1 MSASPNP
8 SPARDE
14 PEKSESESGGRA
26 TAQSGRPGNLLPET
40 RGFVGRAE
48 ELAWLDEEL
57 NPGIGVGRLVSLVG
71 AGGVG
76 KTRLATRAAARVR
89 DAYPD
94 GVWLVEL
101 SALHTAGLVG
111 LAVVEALRLADQS
124 TGPVTEV
131 VAEWAMG
138 KRLLLILDSCEH
150 VLADCVALAETLLPT
165 LPGLRIL
172 VTSREQ
178 LRLPGERVLQVDP
191 LPVADDA
198 VALFAERAAAT
209 GFTLDDTNR
218 PAVEAVCRHLDGIP
232 LAIELAAVRLSELS
246 LAELHGRLGEHLASR
261 LDVLVPRGDEPRH
274 GDVPGGG
281 ARGSDVQGGGGRD
294 RGGPSHGGRDREG
307 PSQDG
312 REGGGPS
319 GGGWDGGGASRGGW
333 DGGGASRGGRD
344 RGGPSHGGREGGGS
358 SGGGWDGGGASRG
371 GRDGGGASRGGRDRE
386 GSPRDGWDP
395 DAQDREAPPR
405 ERPRSE
411 GPRSAA
417 PRREQ
422 PRSQGSPSEGPP
434 RESPR
439 SQGSP
444 SEGPPREGPRS
455 EGPRSEG
462 LPSEPPPRE
471 GPPRHHTLRTAIGW
485 SHELCEPLE
494 RLLWARLSVFTDGFC
509 VGAAEEVCSGGP
521 LPARRIAGLLGR
533 LVEQSIVR
541 RHRTDPA
548 RFQFLDTVREFG
560 ADWLRALGEERA
572 VRLRHRDYYRGLARE
587 GCAEW
592 NTGRQVAWC
601 ERVLIEHA
609 NLRAAVDCALTEP
622 DSRVA
627 LEMAADVGFLWR
639 HCGYLRDAQHC
650 LDVAL
655 ATDPAPGPDRTRALW
670 VRGAVAM
677 FQGDLKVA
685 ANWAVRCADAAQEQG
700 DPVAMVAAAYLTG
713 GQIALS
719 GRLSEAVDVLAST
732 PRLPIGA
739 DAFGAAQLQVRVA
752 LSFTHLLGGDYERAR
767 TVADEAREASAE
779 CGESWAGAFADGIV
793 AHADLATGNVH
804 AAVRNARTALAGH
817 VLMHNTV
824 GAAVAL
830 DVLAAAV
837 VAAGDGPRAARLLGI
852 AARVWDLT
860 GRAQMDSPDLIAT
873 RRSHELRVR
882 DEIGETA
889 YKKAYE
895 EGRTMRYEE
904 GLDYAV
910 HGR

>member
-1 MSASPNP
+1 M
-8 SPARDE
+8 
-14 PEKSESESGGRA
+14 SESGGRDA
-26 TAQSGRPGNLLPET
+26 AQPGRPGDPHPGRPGRPGGSGGSGRPHRPGNLLPET
-40 RGFVGRAE
+40 RSFVGRVE
-48 ELAWLDEEL
+48 ELAWLNEEL
-57 NPGIGVGRLVSLVG
+57 NPGSGVGRLVSLVG
-71 AGGVG
+71 VGGVG
-76 KTRLATRAAARVR
+76 KTRLASRAAARVR

-131 VAEWAMG
+131 VAEWARG

-150 VLADCVALAETLLPT
+150 VLADCVALAETLLPV

-178 LRLPGERVLQVDP
+178 LGLPGERVLPVDP

-246 LAELHGRLGEHLASR
+246 LTELHGRLGEHLASR
-261 LDVLVPRGDEPRH
+261 LDVLVPRGEGPGS
-274 GDVPGGG
+274 GDRRNGDRRNGDQRNGDQGSRLPGGG
-281 ARGSDVQGGGGRD
+281 KPGDEGSRDGDVRGGDVRERDGLPRDVRGGDVWGRD
-294 RGGPSHGGRDREG
+294 APDRETR
-307 PSQDG
+307 G
-312 REGGGPS
+312 RE
-319 GGGWDGGGASRGGW
+319 A
-333 DGGGASRGGRD
+333 
-344 RGGPSHGGREGGGS
+344 
-358 SGGGWDGGGASRG
+358 
-371 GRDGGGASRGGRDRE
+371 RDRE
-386 GSPRDGWDP
+386 GSPREAWDRDAWDREAWDREAWDREAWDREAWDRDAWDRDACDRDACDRDARDRETRGRDARDREGSP
-395 DAQDREAPPR
+395 REAQDRGAQDRDAQDRE
-405 ERPRSE
+405 
-411 GPRSAA
+411 
-417 PRREQ
+417 
-422 PRSQGSPSEGPP
+422 GPP
-434 RESPR
+434 REDPPR
-439 SQGSP
+439 DGP
-444 SEGPPREGPRS
+444 PPEGPPP
-455 EGPRSEG
+455 
-462 LPSEPPPRE
+462 E
-471 GPPRHHTLRTAIGW
+471 GPPRHHTLRTTIGW

-509 VGAAEEVCSGGP
+509 VGAAEEVCAGGP
-521 LPARRIAGLLGR
+521 LPARRIAGLLTR

-560 ADWLRALGEERA
+560 ADWLRALGEEHA
-572 VRLRHRDYYRGLARE
+572 VRLRHRDHYRRLARE

-650 LDVAL
+650 LDLAL
-655 ATDPAPGPDRTRALW
+655 ASDPAPGPDRTRALW
-670 VRGAVAM
+670 VRGSVAL

-685 ANWAVRCADAAQEQG
+685 AHWAVRCADAAQEQG
-700 DPVAMVAAAYLTG
+700 DPVAMVAAVYLTG

-719 GRLSEAVDVLAST
+719 GRLSEAVDVLSSA

-767 TVADEAREASAE
+767 TVADEAREVSAE

-793 AHADLATGNVH
+793 AHADLASGNVR

-824 GAAVAL
+824 GAALAL

-852 AARVWDLT
+852 AARVWELT

-882 DEIGETA
+882 EEIGETA

-895 EGRTMRYEE
+895 EGRAMRYEE
-904 GLDYAV
+904 GLDYAA
-910 HGR
+910 HSH